1 MLIAG
6 DFAEFRVL
14 LDYMKNQEVFLA
26 QRTPAYWGHPGMWTT
41 EGVGPPPFLRP
52 IRVATAPHIALT
64 APQSL
69 ACLAGLPTSRAL
81 TI

>member
-41 EGVGPPPFLRP
+41 ECV
-52 IRVATAPHIALT
+52 
-64 APQSL
+64 
-69 ACLAGLPTSRAL
+69 
-81 TI
+81 